1 MKDWSQLGLDPRLVS
16 IVNDVFQFTR
26 VMPVQEASIP
36 LFCKNSDVCVEACTG
51 SGKTLAYLL
60 PTFHKLL
67 QLKKR
72 PKGVFALVIVPSREL
87 AQQIKVVSDQI
98 NSALERPYSVM
109 CIVGGHSLPED
120 IRKLETESPDIIIA
134 TPGRLSDLMDKV
146 EAFRIGKLEVLILDE
161 ADRLL
166 DIDFQITI
174 HRIIERLPKQ
184 RRTGLF
190 SATMSADVN
199 KLVKAGLRNPAYIEV
214 KIKSRISDTRSGS
227 IQQPMPEGLTNFYM
241 TFGSPYDKLPALVG
255 FLASKR
261 DCKVI
266 VFLCTC
272 ASTNYYTLLLK
283 RLALFQ
289 ESQVFRLHGR
299 MKQSQREQVYSEF
312 EQLSTGIILTTDL
325 LARGID
331 LPRVD
336 WVVQFDPP
344 KDPDYY
350 VHRVGRTARAG
361 TEGNTLLM
369 LLESEAAYIPF
380 LENRKMQL
388 DEFSEDI
395 EHIDVYEEVKALT
408 VDDREVLEAA
418 QQAFVSYVRFYKE
431 HHLSYIFEF
440 KHLDL
445 GFLAQSFSLLRIPRI
460 KEILGK
466 QIDNFQQS
474 EIDPDSISF
483 KDKAKEKFRIACM
496 EE

>member
-1 MKDWSQLGLDPRLVS
+1 MKDWSQLGLDPRLTQVVS
-16 IVNDVFQFTR
+16 EVFQFTR

-60 PTFHKLL
+60 PVFHKLL
-67 QLKKR
+67 QLKKP
-72 PKGVFALVIVPSREL
+72 PKGTFALVIAPSREL
-87 AQQIKVVSDQI
+87 AQQIHEVACKI
-98 NSALERPYSVM
+98 NEALGSLFTLM
-109 CIVGGHSLPED
+109 CMVGGHRLPED
-120 IRKLETESPDIIIA
+120 IERLQAESPQIIIA

-146 EAFRIGKLEVLILDE
+146 EDFRTNSLEVLILDE

-166 DIDFQITI
+166 DSDFQITI

-199 KLVKAGLRNPAYIEV
+199 RLVRAGLRNPVYIEV

-227 IQQPMPEGLTNFYM
+227 TQQPMPEGLSNFYL
-241 TFGSPYDKLPALVG
+241 TFPSAYEKLPALAG
-255 FLASKR
+255 FLSEHR
-261 DCKVI
+261 QSKVI
-266 VFLCTC
+266 VFFCTC
-272 ASTNYYTLLLK
+272 ASTNYYAL
-283 RLALFQ
+283 LFQ
-289 ESQVFRLHGR
+289 RLTFLQDVPVFRLHGK
-299 MKQSQREQVYSEF
+299 MKQSQRERVYEQF
-312 EQLSTGIILTTDL
+312 EALSSGVILTTDL

-331 LPRVD
+331 LPAVD

-361 TEGNTLLM
+361 TVGRTLLM
-369 LLESEAAYIPF
+369 ILSSEEAYIPF
-380 LENRKMQL
+380 LQGRQVPLEAY
-388 DEFSEDI
+388 SE
-395 EHIDVYEEVKALT
+395 ELTEVPVYEEVQHLT
-408 VDDREVLEAA
+408 IDDREVLEAA
-418 QQAFVSYVRFYKE
+418 QQAFVAYVRFYKE
-431 HHLSYIFEF
+431 HQLGYIFEF

-445 GFLAQSFSLLRIPRI
+445 GYLASSFSLLRIPRI

-466 QIDNFQQS
+466 QIDTFTQS
-474 EIDPDSISF
+474 DIDPESIKF
-483 KDKAKEKFRIACM
+483 KDKAKEKQRLLGL